1 MQIEKIRKK
10 VKGKGQMNFSLAQEI
25 TDVIIKN
32 NVQHILQLGFRQGV
46 STCYMAGA
54 LDELGRGFI
63 TSIDLVK
70 TKNFEPNVEV
80 LLKDLGLDKIVNIL
94 YEQTSYIWRLMKMID
109 EDPTPRFDLCFIDG
123 AHDWF
128 TDGFAFYLVDRLLKL
143 NGVIIFNDLDWSY
156 ERSKEFKNSERV
168 KKMPLDE
175 KRTHQ
180 VRKVYELLV
189 KPHPAYGRFET
200 KNGWAYA
207 YKIFEEKSYNE
218 YRIKKEIIY
227 ENDLLGLKGTIK
239 KIGRKIDNKH

>member
-1 MQIEKIRKK
+1 MQIDKIRKK
-10 VKGKGQMNFSLAQEI
+10 VKGKGQMNFSQAQEI
-25 TDVIIKN
+25 TDVIFKN
-32 NVQHILQLGFRQGV
+32 NVQHILELGFGQGV

-54 LDELGRGFI
+54 LDELGRGYI
-63 TSIDLVK
+63 TTIDLVK
-70 TKNFEPNVEV
+70 AKQFEPNIEL
-80 LLKDLGLDKIVNIL
+80 LLKELELNKSVDIY

-128 TDGFAFYLVDRLLKL
+128 TAGFAFYLVDKLLKL

-156 ERSKEFKNSERV
+156 DRSKELKNTERV
-168 KKMPLDE
+168 KNMPLEE

-189 KPHPAYGRFET
+189 KTHPAYGRFET

-207 YKIFEEKSYNE
+207 YKIFSEKSSNE

-227 ENDLLGLKGTIK
+227 QKN
-239 KIGRKIDNKH
+239 